1 MYTLVTEA
9 RETVGAVDVCFENDV
24 LYITLSDE
32 REISVPIRRTPWL
45 SWLAQATPEQRAN
58 WSLEP
63 HGFAVYW
70 EDLDD
75 GIEICHLL
83 SMQAIN

>member
-1 MYTLVTEA
+1 VY
-9 RETVGAVDVCFENDV
+9 FEGDV
-24 LYITLSDE
+24 LHATLDDE
-32 REISVPIRRTPWL
+32 RKISVPFRKTPGL
-45 SWLAQATPEQRAN
+45 SWLAQAT

-70 EDLDD
+70 GDLDD

-83 SMQAIN
+83 SMQAIG